1 MPIFR
6 FNKAF
11 RMARDMNVFLNLES
25 GVTRA
30 AIPDGKQQERQS
42 EELRNAE
49 KNLKSA
55 KRWIK
60 AQKGRLENKEREIF
74 RLENELR
81 AAREQL
87 EGIPYGQVA
96 PAKPGTGALPDFII
110 IGAAKGGTHTL
121 YDLLTRHPHVERAVS
136 KEVRYF
142 SKHFGRGTGWY
153 RSQFPPPRWRDG
165 RRSITGEATPRYLF
179 DPLVPRRMAEVVPQ
193 ARLIALLRNPVDR
206 AYSHYHHRV
215 RDTRETRSFQEAIEA
230 ERGWTHSEG
239 DRTHEPRVSH
249 DRPPFEYLKR
259 GVYVD
264 QLLRW
269 RTFFGDEQML
279 VLKSEDFFER
289 EVDTLKVVLDFLGL
303 PDWEPE
309 ALQIRNRGHYE
320 NMDLDTRRWLEGYF
334 RPHNRR
340 LYDYLG
346 VDFGW

>member
-11 RMARDMNVFLNLES
+11 RIARGMNVFLNLES
-25 GVTRA
+25 GITRA
-30 AIPDGKQQERQS
+30 AMPDGKQQERQS
-42 EELRNAE
+42 EELENAE
-49 KNLKSA
+49 KNLKNA
-55 KRWIK
+55 RRWIK
-60 AQKGRLENKEREIF
+60 AQKGMLEGKEREIF

-81 AAREQL
+81 AARERL
-87 EGIPYGQVA
+87 EGITDGGLA
-96 PAKPGTGALPDFII
+96 PQEPGTGTLPDFII
-110 IGAAKGGTHTL
+110 IGTAKGGTHTL

-142 SKHFGRGTGWY
+142 SKHFDRGTEWY
-153 RSQFPPPRWRDG
+153 RSQFPPPRWREG

-179 DPLVPRRMAEVVPQ
+179 DPLVPERMAEVVPQ

-215 RDTRETRSFQEAIEA
+215 RDTRETRSFEEAIEA
-230 ERGWTHSEG
+230 ERGWMLSKVDG
-239 DRTHEPRVSH
+239 AHEPRAGGGRAS
-249 DRPPFEYLKR
+249 FEYLKR

-264 QLLRW
+264 QLLNW
-269 RTFFGDEQML
+269 SKFFGYEQML
-279 VLKSEDFFER
+279 VLKSEDFFEH

-309 ALQIRNRGHYE
+309 ALETRNEGHYE
-320 NMDLDTRRWLEGYF
+320 IMDPDTRRWLEDHF